1 MRATI
6 LILRM
11 VLGSVVGVV
20 SLGIFGLAYAID
32 YTYATLDVS
41 GGNNTAAYGVND
53 AGQIVGS
60 FASNGAPGGVHGFL
74 YSGGTFSQINVPG
87 GAYTEA
93 FGINNAGQIVGW
105 YQVDGGGQFGFL
117 DTGGSFSQI
126 QFGPTY
132 TIAHGINDP
141 GAIVGYWNDIRGQ
154 HGFLLVGGTFTTLD
168 VPGASV
174 PGYTKAYGI
183 NNSGQIVGYFFVNGV
198 GDHGF
203 LYSGGVFTQIDF
215 PGAYG
220 ATQVFG
226 INDLGWIVGTG
237 SAGAFVDVGGSFST
251 LAVPGARSTTPL
263 GINHQGKVVGLY
275 FGTAD
280 GLQHGFIATPIS
292 FAGTPGKANCYGQS
306 ISALVSQ
313 FGGLVAAASALQYPD
328 VSTLQNAVLTFCGG

>member
-1 MRATI
+1 M
-6 LILRM
+6 
-11 VLGSVVGVV
+11 
-20 SLGIFGLAYAID
+20 
-32 YTYATLDVS
+32 
-41 GGNNTAAYGVND
+41 
-53 AGQIVGS
+53 
-60 FASNGAPGGVHGFL
+60 
-74 YSGGTFSQINVPG
+74 
-87 GAYTEA
+87 
-93 FGINNAGQIVGW
+93 
-105 YQVDGGGQFGFL
+105 GGGSRAEQSFVE
-117 DTGGSFSQI
+117 TGGSFSQI
-126 QFGPTY
+126 QYGPTY
-132 TIAHGINDP
+132 TIAHGINDL
-141 GAIVGYWNDIRGQ
+141 GAIVGYWNDVNGQ

-174 PGYTKAYGI
+174 PGYTRAYGI

-237 SAGAFVDVGGSFST
+237 AAGAFVDVGGSFST
-251 LAVPGARSTTPL
+251 LAVPGGARSTTPL

-280 GLQHGFIATPIS
+280 GLQHGFVATPIS

-306 ISALVSQ
+306 ISALTSQ
-313 FGGLVAAASALQYPD
+313 FGGLVAAALALQYHD
-328 VSTLQNAVLTFCGG
+328 VSALQNAVLTFCGG